1 MTARPVAIPRPR
13 PHLRVVQGRAA
24 RAPRLAPWALFTTL
38 VLLAFFGL
46 IFSRIALDRSAFV
59 LEELEDQIA
68 LEAVRYQGLRLEV
81 ARLQSPQR
89 VLQQA
94 EEMGLVF
101 PAEVRT
107 LSVPAAVATGEN
119 PGGRWAEVKS
129 VLGALP

>member
-1 MTARPVAIPRPR
+1 MTARPLAIPRPR
-13 PHLRVVQGRAA
+13 PHLRVVPGRPTP
-24 RAPRLAPWALFTTL
+24 APRLAPWVFFTT
-38 VLLAFFGL
+38 VALLAFFGL

-68 LEAVRYQGLRLEV
+68 LEEVRYQGVRLEV

-89 VLQQA
+89 VLHQA

-107 LSVPAAVATGEN
+107 LSVPELVATGED